1 MGRDFFGGPGNSGN
15 ETPALGLRS
24 SVVARS
30 LQHYSPK
37 ACTLTN
43 DGGNVI
49 RSAVRSLVTVLLWVL
64 LLSSCTAM
72 TGKTAGQN
80 VDDATITPSV
90 KAKLATQE
98 AASTLTRV
106 GVNTDRGIVHLDGI
120 V

>member
-1 MGRDFFGGPGNSGN
+1 M
-15 ETPALGLRS
+15 
-24 SVVARS
+24 
-30 LQHYSPK
+30 
-37 ACTLTN
+37 
-43 DGGNVI
+43 
-49 RSAVRSLVTVLLWVL
+49 RSAVRRLVTVLLWVL

-80 VDDATITPSV
+80 VDDATITASV

-120 V
+120 VLSEEMRQKAIDVAKQVAGVRGVVNNLQIQ